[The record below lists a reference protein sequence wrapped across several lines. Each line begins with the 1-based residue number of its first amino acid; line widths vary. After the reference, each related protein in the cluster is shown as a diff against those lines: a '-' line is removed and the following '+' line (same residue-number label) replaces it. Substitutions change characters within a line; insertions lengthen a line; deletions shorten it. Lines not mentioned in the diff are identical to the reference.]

1 MCYHFFQDG
10 LMIEIKIK
18 GNMRMCCVHLAAKLY
33 KEFEEI
39 Q

>member
-1 MCYHFFQDG
+1 MCYHFFQHG

-18 GNMRMCCVHLAAKLY
+18 GNTPMCCVHLAAKLY

>member
-1 MCYHFFQDG
+1 MCYQFFQVG

-18 GNMRMCCVHLAAKLY
+18 GNMPMCCVCLAAKLY

-39 Q
+39 